1 MSGSVEIAEG
11 ISFFAGRF
19 RHNLTLNP
27 MVSNAY
33 FIEDGEEA
41 FIYDPAC
48 GKEIASRLA
57 GHIQRR
63 HAAGAKWK
71 RGFVVAGHSHFDH
84 AANLYLGDLMGAE
97 ETGTYL
103 HEKGFEDGKVLN
115 DPIVVLRRQVAQ
127 ARNYYNPY
135 LSFFGPFK
143 LLTAPFAAL
152 DALAPQWTLSVFE
165 RIATIHAAG
174 PIDGRTPPQP
184 LKEDEMQALNLGGVG
199 RRGWTVGKKVIL
211 PTPGHSPCSVSLYW
225 PERKALF
232 IGDVDWVG
240 NPVSMTS
247 SLRGCISSL
256 EGIREMAAAGLLELL
271 LPGHGEVKQGSAAI
285 LTHLD
290 FHIQRLNILRA
301 EILAAYQ
308 SCEGDR
314 SVSRLTANLVK
325 KSPVF
330 RTLKESQFPRV
341 ILFVHTL
348 VAVCLRDEGLAG

>member
-1 MSGSVEIAEG
+1 MARCVEIAEG

-33 FIEDGEEA
+33 FLEDGEEA
-41 FIYDPAC
+41 FIYDPSC
-48 GKEIASRLA
+48 GKEVGNRLA
-57 GHIQRR
+57 AHIQSR

-97 ETGTYL
+97 ETRTYL

-115 DPIVVLRRQVAQ
+115 HPSVVLRKQIEQAQ
-127 ARNYYNPY
+127 KYYNPY

-143 LLTAPFAAL
+143 LFTAPFAAL
-152 DALAPQWTLSVFE
+152 HTLAPRWTLNVFE

-174 PIDGRTPPQP
+174 PVDGRIPPLP
-184 LKEDEMQALNLGGVG
+184 LREDDLQELDFGGIEM
-199 RRGWTVGKKVIL
+199 RGWAVGKKVIM

-232 IGDVDWVG
+232 IGDVDWIG
-240 NPVSMTS
+240 NPVSMSS

-256 EGIREMAAAGLLELL
+256 ESIRALAAAGLLELL
-271 LPGHGEVKQGSAAI
+271 LPGHGEVKQGPAEI
-285 LTHLD
+285 LAHLD
-290 FHIQRLNILRA
+290 FYIQRLNLLRA
-301 EILAAYQ
+301 EILAAFQYY
-308 SCEGDR
+308 EGDR
-314 SVSRLTANLVK
+314 SVPKLTAILVK
-325 KSPVF
+325 RSPFF
-330 RTLKESQFPRV
+330 RTLKEGQFPKI
-341 ILFVHTL
+341 ILFVHAM
-348 VAVCLRDEGLAG
+348 VAVCLREEGLLT